1 MIYSHEVQNMCP
13 VTKGANHGPA
23 AIPQEGKWTQVKEI
37 KNINAFTHGIGWCAP
52 QQGACKLTLNVKDGI
67 IEEALVEAIGCSGMT
82 HSAAMSAEI
91 LPGKT
96 ILEALNTDLVC
107 DAINTAMR
115 ELFLQIVYGRS
126 QSAFSEGGLAIGAG
140 LEDLGKGLRSQV
152 ATMYGTRAK
161 GPRYL
166 EMAEGYVIRVAL
178 DDNNEIIGYEFVSLG
193 RMMEM
198 IAKGMDANE
207 ALKKASGKYG
217 RFDDAVK
224 LIDPR
229 QE

>member
-1 MIYSHEVQNMCP
+1 
-13 VTKGANHGPA
+13 
-23 AIPQEGKWTQVKEI
+23 
-37 KNINAFTHGIGWCAP
+37 
-52 QQGACKLTLNVKDGI
+52 
-67 IEEALVEAIGCSGMT
+67 
-82 HSAAMSAEI
+82 
-91 LPGKT
+91 
-96 ILEALNTDLVC
+96 
-107 DAINTAMR
+107 
-115 ELFLQIVYGRS
+115 
-126 QSAFSEGGLAIGAG
+126 
-140 LEDLGKGLRSQV
+140 
-152 ATMYGTRAK
+152 MYGTRAK